1 MLDRASS
8 IGVDAHVTI
17 AASTGKRG
25 SQRELSSTAPCD
37 RPVSQSAAALM
48 QAQASS
54 RWSPSASR
62 SECKFD
68 TSLSL
73 PRICKVSPD
82 CHKVVAKDEPAAPPA
97 CSRSE
102 RVHSSALL
110 GPLIRVVGREGQ
122 VGEVDWLLAG
132 LAAAGPALEDR
143 LHQQHGLRECQSG
156 RG

>member
-1 MLDRASS
+1 MTAPNQVESSLPQRASS
-8 IGVDAHVTI
+8 IGVNAHVTT

-25 SQRELSSTAPCD
+25 SQRELSSAAPCD
-37 RPVSQSAAALM
+37 RPLSQSAAALM

-62 SECKFD
+62 SECKFG

-97 CSRSE
+97 CSRSK
-102 RVHSSALL
+102 RVH
-110 GPLIRVVGREGQ
+110 RHKRTGRDRSQ
-122 VGEVDWLLAG
+122 QTG
-132 LAAAGPALEDR
+132 LDAVA
-143 LHQQHGLRECQSG
+143 
-156 RG
+156 